1 MPPGAFNGQL
11 MADIILVEDDNDI
24 GRAYAHALTEEG
36 HTVRLA
42 ENEGNLVMELARGNP
57 ELLILDVGLPGVDGL
72 EMLRRLREDAA
83 TATVPVAILSNFT
96 DRDMIHR
103 ALRLDAIEWVE
114 KASTTPSLLVIQV
127 KRWLDR

>member
-1 MPPGAFNGQL
+1 